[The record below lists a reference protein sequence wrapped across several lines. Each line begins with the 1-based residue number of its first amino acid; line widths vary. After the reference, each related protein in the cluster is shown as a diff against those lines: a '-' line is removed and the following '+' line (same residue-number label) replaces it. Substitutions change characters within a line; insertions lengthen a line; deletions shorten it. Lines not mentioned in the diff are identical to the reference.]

1 MNFCPLKRYT
11 FNSLGLVCNAETFCA
26 IFKHC
31 GFEKKLYCFGRENS
45 NDTLDR
51 IFFIS
56 NQRKTPF
63 SSMFASVVCFSKWQK
78 QKPNA
83 NFTAVVPKLLRRL
96 FSLSKTHHVSSFS
109 LQRFQV
115 QNNWPS
121 SLFCST
127 QKSFFMSILDG
138 CVKRERKAL
147 LRV

>member
-11 FNSLGLVCNAETFCA
+11 FNSLGLQCNAETFCA

-31 GFEKKLYCFGRENS
+31 DFEKKLYCFGRENS

-83 NFTAVVPKLLRRL
+83 NFTAVVPSFCGGFFLYRKLTTFLL
-96 FSLSKTHHVSSFS
+96 FLCRDSRSRIIGPQAFSALPRNLSLCPS
-109 LQRFQV
+109 LMV
-115 QNNWPS
+115 
-121 SLFCST
+121 
-127 QKSFFMSILDG
+127 
-138 CVKRERKAL
+138 A
-147 LRV
+147 

>member
-11 FNSLGLVCNAETFCA
+11 FNSLGLQCNAETFCA

-83 NFTAVVPKLLRRL
+83 NFTAVVPSFCGGFFLYRKLTTFLL
-96 FSLSKTHHVSSFS
+96 FLCRDSRSRIIGPQAFSALPRNLSLCPS
-109 LQRFQV
+109 LMV
-115 QNNWPS
+115 
-121 SLFCST
+121 
-127 QKSFFMSILDG
+127 
-138 CVKRERKAL
+138 A
-147 LRV
+147 

>member
-11 FNSLGLVCNAETFCA
+11 FNSLGLQCNAETFCA

-96 FSLSKTHHVSSFS
+96 FSLSKTHHVSTFLLFLCRDSRSRIIGPQAFS
-109 LQRFQV
+109 ALPR
-115 QNNWPS
+115 NLSLCPS
-121 SLFCST
+121 L
-127 QKSFFMSILDG
+127 M
-138 CVKRERKAL
+138 VA
-147 LRV
+147 